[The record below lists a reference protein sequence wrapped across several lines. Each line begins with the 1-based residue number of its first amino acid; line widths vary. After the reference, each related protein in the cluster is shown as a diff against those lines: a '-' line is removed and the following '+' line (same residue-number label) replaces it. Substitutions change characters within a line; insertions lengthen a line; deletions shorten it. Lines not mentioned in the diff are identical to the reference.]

1 MEVIK
6 IEFTPKEIEALGA
19 LLDAGVRSV
28 GLRSVKEAAAL
39 LVKIEAAVEEKP
51 QLAEQIKRLRA
62 DHD

>member
-51 QLAEQIKRLRA
+51 EE
-62 DHD
+62 